1 MCKNSRKTERKRHD
15 MKNKRILTVIALCM
29 AALTL
34 AFAFSSC
41 AKKKTPTQFVFD
53 AVEATANG
61 AAASDLEKLF
71 DSAAKGGELE
81 VIFK

>member
-1 MCKNSRKTERKRHD
+1 

-41 AKKKTPTQFVFD
+41 AKKKNSH
-53 AVEATANG
+53 AVC
-61 AAASDLEKLF
+61 
-71 DSAAKGGELE
+71 
-81 VIFK
+81 I

>member
-1 MCKNSRKTERKRHD
+1 

-41 AKKKTPTQFVFD
+41 AKKNLPRSLYLTQ
-53 AVEATANG
+53 
-61 AAASDLEKLF
+61 
-71 DSAAKGGELE
+71 
-81 VIFK
+81 